1 MKIRGYDMLR
11 HPGWLFAMLVLA
23 LASCASSDRQR
34 DPIADQWRDDAFGV
48 SPSADVSP
56 AEAESAARS
65 GVLASVS
72 NDATPLVA
80 AIATARAPL
89 FERPTTASRLL
100 GSIVQGGEVEV
111 VERLMWYRPPGPMF
125 GNPWGGRNGLLPM
138 WAKIDARGVVG
149 FIPCRCL
156 CDPERLKDP
165 RAVEQAVASMAGDAA
180 LGQRSESS
188 SRRNFSEKK
197 TKGEKPRLSRSA
209 KGTAGGDGSNGPP
222 DYARIDEHLSSW
234 QVLPSPSGS
243 EHGLVAIDFERP
255 TPAEEFFIGRLQAA
269 RLLEGHSALGPHHA
283 LTCRVREIGDRI
295 ARHSALPRPYGDWV
309 WIVVDR
315 PDHEIISLPGGLV
328 VIARGL
334 IEGLERDEHLAAVL
348 AREVAHVEQ
357 GHPME
362 RILQVRRAREVQGSV
377 EGARNLSQGA
387 AGMLMLMAVLQANDS
402 DDAASAIAN
411 LASTLE
417 DLDAA
422 LRTRNSLVASANDPY
437 AEGQPIRLAYQQ
449 VADARAIMLL
459 SAAGWPPEALRE
471 AVDLLDVADPGTASD
486 EADHRRVERIDRL
499 IEAHRSHFL
508 MDASPDPPADAEAGP
523 SDAGGAVATPD

>member
-1 MKIRGYDMLR
+1 MLR

-56 AEAESAARS
+56 AEADSAARS
-65 GVLASVS
+65 GVLANVPNDPTRSV
-72 NDATPLVA
+72 AV
-80 AIATARAPL
+80 IATARAPL

-100 GSIVQGGEVEV
+100 GWIVQGGEVKV
-111 VERLMWYRPPGPMF
+111 VERLMWYRPPGSMF

-138 WAKIDARGVVG
+138 WAKVDARGVVG
-149 FIPCRCL
+149 FVPCRCL
-156 CDPERLKDP
+156 CNPERLKDP
-165 RAVEQAVASMAGDAA
+165 RAVEQAVASMASGAA
-180 LGQRSESS
+180 PRERIESS
-188 SRRNFSEKK
+188 SRKNFSEKRPRDK
-197 TKGEKPRLSRSA
+197 TSGFARSNN
-209 KGTAGGDGSNGPP
+209 GTAGGDGSNGPP

-234 QVLPSPSGS
+234 QVLPSPSGP

-269 RLLEGHSALGPHHA
+269 RLLAGHSALGPHHA
-283 LTCRVREIGDRI
+283 LACRVREIGDRI
-295 ARHSALPRPYGDWV
+295 ARHSARPRPYGDWV

-315 PDHEIISLPGGLV
+315 PDREIIALPGGLV

-334 IEGLERDEHLAAVL
+334 IEELEHDEHLAAVL

-362 RILQVRRAREVQGSV
+362 RILQARRAREVQGSV
-377 EGARNLSQGA
+377 EDARNLSQA
-387 AGMLMLMAVLQANDS
+387 TAGMLMLMAVLQANDS
-402 DDAASAIAN
+402 ADAASAVAN
-411 LASTLE
+411 SASTLE

-422 LRTRNSLVASANDPY
+422 FGTLDSLVASANDPY

-486 EADHRRVERIDRL
+486 EAGHRRTERIDRL

-508 MDASPDPPADAEAGP
+508 RDALPDPPVGAEAGR